1 MKTASVHTTICSTDM
16 SQKTL
21 SPLEQEIMNVV
32 WECKNCSVRDVV
44 KKMNPSRNLAYTTVA
59 TLLQRLFEKEL
70 VIRSNQGTVLYYSPK
85 ISKTVYGKHMAKSF
99 IRTFFMSFGDTAI
112 VSFAESIEKL
122 PKDKKEYLLQL
133 LDKKNSNESK

>member
-1 MKTASVHTTICSTDM
+1 M

-21 SPLEQEIMNVV
+21 SPLEQEIMNIV
-32 WECKNCSVRDVV
+32 WECKTASVREVV
-44 KKMNPSRNLAYTTVA
+44 EKLHPARKLAYTTVA

-70 VIRSNQGTVLYYSPK
+70 ITRSNQGTVLYYTPK
-85 ISKTVYGKHMAKSF
+85 ISKTAYGKHMARSF
-99 IRTFFMSFGDTAI
+99 IRNFLTSFGDTAI

-133 LDKKNSNESK
+133 LEKKNTNEDK